1 MKEFMFFLMMFLIL
15 GIFCTGDIAGQSQE
29 HGTETQSKELDDVS
43 RGEIIEE
50 IAKLIE
56 EKYVFPD
63 VAEKIAEDIRNRQ
76 RKKAYDH
83 ITTLQAFLQRLT
95 KDIRSINTDSHL
107 GVIPRRGPIKQG
119 VSPEEMYKAFTLK
132 RAPFQNYG
140 FKKVERLLGNV
151 GCIVLDEFSY
161 VDMDGENVGG
171 ETARAGMQVISNSY
185 ALIIDLRDN
194 FGGREEMALLLL
206 SYFFEKPVHIL
217 TKRYRGQEETQIWTL
232 EERDRGRLADF
243 PLYVLT
249 SRHTTSGGE
258 MFAYVLK
265 NRKRATIIGEKT
277 RGAAHRTHL
286 FSLQNYKIDVAIP
299 VGTTIDPET
308 GTDWEGKG
316 VEPDIAVPSAKAMD
330 VAYKEALEKILQ
342 SDGDRS
348 ERYEMEWAL
357 MEVEARLNPVTID
370 EASLQGYVGVY
381 GERKITSE
389 KGALYYQ
396 REGQPAYELEPMAK
410 DLFLFVDKSMFYA
423 RIKFGRDKLGVIDRM
438 IIVYDTGQKD
448 EFPKTNEKHVEK
460 TALNQKNKGQPSI
473 YRKLS
478 L

>member
-1 MKEFMFFLMMFLIL
+1 MREFILSLTISLIVV
-15 GIFCTGDIAGQSQE
+15 IFCGGRIAGKSQE
-29 HGTETQSKELDDVS
+29 HRTEIQSKELDAAS
-43 RGEIIEE
+43 QSEIIEE

-83 ITTLQAFLQRLT
+83 ITTLQAFLQQIT
-95 KDIRSINTDSHL
+95 KDMRSINNDAHL
-107 GVIPRRGPIKQG
+107 GVIPRRGPIKEG
-119 VSPEEMYKAFTLK
+119 VSTDEMYKAFYLK

-151 GCIVLDEFSY
+151 GCIVMDEFSY
-161 VDMDGENVGG
+161 VEMDGENVGG
-171 ETARAGMQVISNSY
+171 ETARAAIQFISHSY
-185 ALIIDLRDN
+185 TLIIDLRDN
-194 FGGREEMALLLL
+194 FGGRDEMALLLL
-206 SYFFEKPVHIL
+206 SYFFDKPVHVL
-217 TKRYRGQEETQIWTL
+217 TKRYRGKEETQIWTQ
-232 EERDRGRLADF
+232 EEMDRGRLPDI

-249 SRHTTSGGE
+249 SRHTVSGGE

-316 VEPDIAVPSAKAMD
+316 VEPDIAVSSAEAMD
-330 VAYKEALEKILQ
+330 VAYKEALTKIIQ
-342 SDGDRS
+342 SEGDRS
-348 ERYEMEWAL
+348 ERQEMEWAL
-357 MEVEARLNPVTID
+357 MEVEAMLNPVTID
-370 EASLQGYVGVY
+370 EASLQEYVGVY
-381 GERKITSE
+381 GERKITL
-389 KGALYYQ
+389 KNRTLTYQ
-396 REGQPAYELEPMAK
+396 REGQSVFELKPMAK

-423 RIKFGRDKLGVIDRM
+423 RIKFGRNKSGVINKM

-448 EFPKTNEKHVEK
+448 EFPKTY
-460 TALNQKNKGQPSI
+460 NK
-473 YRKLS
+473 
-478 L
+478 